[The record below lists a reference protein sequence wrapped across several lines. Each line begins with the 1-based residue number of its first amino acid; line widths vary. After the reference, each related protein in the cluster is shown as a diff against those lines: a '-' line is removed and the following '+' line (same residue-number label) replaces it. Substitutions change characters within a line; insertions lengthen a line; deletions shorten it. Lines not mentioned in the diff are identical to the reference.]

1 MKYVF
6 IVFLWAVILSGC
18 SSASSNFKVGTSQV
32 SLEPDQ
38 SIFSLALA
46 GYGFPGEGRFTLEW
60 IEKESTPDI
69 VYLTGLDNTLYG
81 INSDGTLFRFVHL
94 EGHSKWME
102 MKSSQVIQRIAALQ
116 NALFAV
122 TSDNHFWTGIPE
134 KSGITWKRL
143 DSSLQNVVALSA
155 TGKYLYAA
163 TQSDELFEGVVGEGY
178 IAWSKIGSAQSV
190 IGLAGYKDYLY
201 ALTSNQMLWRRKAS
215 TRDIPWTKIGYN
227 NGYTYN
233 LDIKQIAVSGD
244 RLYAIGM
251 NQRLYLGQ
259 HRSNGNLYAKA
270 LAIQKGDQTAVIV
283 GVDLTGFD
291 YSLISEIKNEIY
303 RQKGIPAEAILVNA
317 SHTHFAPVSQGWY
330 SWSEPNQYPDTLY
343 LEQIVKPRIIEAAI
357 EAVNR
362 LRPAKLYFGSATTTI
377 GGNRCLLGEE
387 ALYDPTVD
395 VVKVESSDQKLEEV
409 LFLTG
414 CHPVFRNAEA
424 ECFTLNA
431 NFPAAAS
438 EIIQQKSEAP
448 HSLFLQGCAGDI
460 NPLHEDYR
468 KMGSILAEDV
478 LEVLEKPM
486 DLITGGISYAMDSIL
501 VPVHPWSVEKIES
514 FKKENS
520 AHPGN
525 LEAEKNVR
533 WANLMLER
541 HQTGTMPRYMPIY
554 VQTLN
559 IGNWKLIGLS
569 REAVA
574 QYGMEIR
581 SLWPD
586 QHVSVAGYCNDV
598 SSYLPAA
605 AHIRAQTYE
614 GYGSFLWYSQ
624 PGFFPENILE
634 QVVATIKEN
643 NR

>member
-1 MKYVF
+1 MKCIF
-6 IVFLWAVILSGC
+6 IIFLWAVILSGC
-18 SSASSNFKVGTSQV
+18 SSTSSNFKVGTSQV

-46 GYGFPGEGRFTLEW
+46 GYGSPGEGRFTLEW

-81 INSDGTLFRFVHL
+81 INSDGTLFRLVHL

-163 TQSDELFEGVVGEGY
+163 TKSDELFEGVVGEGN

-330 SWSEPNQYPDTLY
+330 SWGEPNQYPDTLY
-343 LEQIVKPRIIEAAI
+343 LEQIVKPRIIEAVT

-438 EIIQQKSEAP
+438 EIIQQKSDAS

-460 NPLHEDYR
+460 NPLHEDYQ

-520 AHPGN
+520 AYPGN

-533 WANLMLER
+533 WANLMLE
-541 HQTGTMPRYMPIY
+541 HYQKGTMPRYMPIY

-605 AHIRAQTYE
+605 AHIQAQTYE